1 MSDIPAPRS
10 AAGSSN
16 FEAVLRNARLV
27 SGLVMMVFVVTHL
40 ANHALNL
47 ISLEAAEAGRQV
59 FIAAWRNPPA
69 TVLLYGSL
77 LVHFVLVLVALH
89 RRRTL
94 VMPPREAAQV
104 LLGLL
109 IPLLVAEHVVGTRL
123 LHEMYDVR
131 DDYEYVVR
139 ALWIDT
145 PAVGVRQAVALV
157 VIWAHGC
164 LGLYFW
170 LRYRRWYPSAAP
182 WLLIVAVLLPVLA
195 LLGFAHAGQ
204 TIAAMGAP
212 VGDAIDP
219 AVFDDAIA
227 TKNRIDQAV
236 YFGFIAIVAAVLIGR
251 IARDRIERLNL
262 IEVDYPG
269 GQTVRVPK
277 GYSVLDA
284 SRLGGI
290 PHYSVCG
297 GRGRCSTCRV
307 KVIGGLEGQ
316 PEAGQIE
323 RATLTRIS
331 AEDDVRLACQFKPI
345 DDVSVMPLLVPRHEQ
360 HQPVATPS
368 AAPGHEHV
376 IAVLFCDMRN
386 FTSIADQRLPFD
398 IVFLLNRYFAI
409 VGEAVEKAGG
419 RLDKFIGDGAM
430 ALFGLEATPG
440 EATRQALAAARAI
453 VAGTA
458 RLSDE
463 LAGEISRPLHVAI
476 GIHVGPAIV
485 GSMGFGTT
493 MGVTAIGDTVNV
505 SSRLEAAA
513 KEFDADM
520 VISEAAAKLSGLD
533 FATAE
538 QREIDIR
545 GRAHPL
551 GVYVLGRGIPIPA
564 EALATHPA
572 AQPKPRRRKPMDL
585 A

>member
-1 MSDIPAPRS
+1 MSDIHALRAAAAP
-10 AAGSSN
+10 SN
-16 FEAVLRNARLV
+16 FEALLRNARLA
-27 SGLVMMVFVVTHL
+27 SGLVLMVFVVTHL

-47 ISLEAAEAGRQV
+47 ISLETAEAGRLV
-59 FIAAWRNPPA
+59 FLRVWRSPPA

-77 LVHFVLVLVALH
+77 LVHFVLALVALY

-104 LLGLL
+104 ILGLL

-123 LHEMYDVR
+123 LHALYDLR
-131 DDYEYVVR
+131 DTYEFVVR
-139 ALWIDT
+139 SLWVWT
-145 PAVGVRQAVALV
+145 PAVGVRQAIALV

-164 LGLYFW
+164 LGIYFW
-170 LRYRRWYPSAAP
+170 LRYRRWYSRAAP

-204 TIAAMGAP
+204 TIAAMGQP
-212 VGDAIDP
+212 TGDAIDP
-219 AVFDDAIA
+219 ALFDEAIA
-227 TKNRIDQAV
+227 TKERIDQAV
-236 YFGFIAIVAAVLIGR
+236 YFGFVAIVAAVLIAR
-251 IARDRIERLNL
+251 LVRDRIERLNL

-269 GQTVRVPK
+269 GQAVRIPK

-307 KVIGGLEGQ
+307 KVIEGLEGQ

-323 RATLTRIS
+323 QATLHRIA
-331 AEDDVRLACQFKPI
+331 AEGDVRLACQFKPI
-345 DDVSVMPLLVPRHEQ
+345 DDVRVMPLLVPRSEQ
-360 HQPVATPS
+360 DQPVAIRS
-368 AAPGHEHV
+368 AAPGREQV
-376 IAVLFCDMRN
+376 VAVLFCDMRN

-430 ALFGLEATPG
+430 ALFGLQSPPG
-440 EATRQALAAARAI
+440 EACRQALAAARVI

-463 LAGEISRPLHVAI
+463 LAGELSSPVHVAI
-476 GIHVGPAIV
+476 GIHIGPAIV
-485 GSMGFGTT
+485 GSMGFGNT
-493 MGVTAIGDTVNV
+493 MGVTAIGDTVNI

-513 KEFDADM
+513 KEFSADL

-533 FATAE
+533 FLAVE

-545 GRAHPL
+545 GRARPL
-551 GVYVLGRGIPIPA
+551 GVYVVGRGVPIPNERSA
-564 EALATHPA
+564 VT
-572 AQPKPRRRKPMDL
+572 
-585 A
+585 

>member
-1 MSDIPAPRS
+1 MSDIPVPRS

-16 FEAVLRNARLV
+16 IEALLRNARLA

-40 ANHALNL
+40 INHTLNL
-47 ISLEAAEAGRQV
+47 ISLQTAEAGRLV
-59 FIAAWRNPPA
+59 FLAVWRSPPG
-69 TVLLYGSL
+69 TMLLYGSL
-77 LVHFVLVLVALH
+77 VVHFVLVLLALY

-109 IPLLVAEHVVGTRL
+109 IPLLVAEHVVGTRII
-123 LHEMYDVR
+123 HELFDAN
-131 DDYEYVVR
+131 DTYEYVVR
-139 ALWIDT
+139 SLWIAT

-182 WLLIVAVLLPVLA
+182 WFLIVAVLLPVLA

-204 TIAAMGAP
+204 TVVAMGPAT
-212 VGDAIDP
+212 GNAIDP
-219 AVFDDAIA
+219 ALFDDAIA
-227 TKNRIDQAV
+227 TKNGIDQAI
-236 YFGFIAIVAAVLIGR
+236 YLGFVAIVAAVLVAR
-251 IARDRIERLNL
+251 LVRDRIERLNL

-269 GQTVRVPK
+269 GQAVRIPK

-307 KVIGGLEGQ
+307 KVIEGLDGQ
-316 PEAGQIE
+316 PAAGQIE
-323 RATLTRIS
+323 RATLDRIS

-345 DDVSVMPLLVPRHEQ
+345 DDVRVMPLLVPRHEQ
-360 HQPVATPS
+360 NQPIAIKS
-368 AAPGHEHV
+368 AAPGREQIV
-376 IAVLFCDMRN
+376 AVLFCDMRN

-409 VGEAVEKAGG
+409 VGEAVETAGG

-440 EATRQALAAARAI
+440 EASRQALAAARAI
-453 VAGTA
+453 ADGTA

-463 LAGEISRPLHVAI
+463 LAGEISRPVHVAI

-485 GSMGFGTT
+485 GSMGFGMT
-493 MGVTAIGDTVNV
+493 MGVTAIGDTVNI

-533 FATAE
+533 FSTGE

-545 GRAHPL
+545 GRARPL
-551 GVYVLGRGIPIPA
+551 GVYVVGRGVPIPA
-564 EALATHPA
+564 EPLPPRAAT
-572 AQPKPRRRKPMDL
+572 QPKPGRRQAR
-585 A
+585 